1 MKLNRLQCFRMS
13 PEVLKVK
20 LDYGKGSVIGK
31 NQVLL
36 ADVLHFAE
44 CVGIFPYF
52 SCLLLVGALLVLSV

>member
-1 MKLNRLQCFRMS
+1 MS

-20 LDYGKGSVIGK
+20 LDYGNGSVIGK

-44 CVGIFPYF
+44 CVGIVPYF